1 MNVRDADF
9 CVIDLETTGLDLR
22 RDKIIAFACVPMRG
36 MKILVNNSFYTLI
49 KPEKYKL
56 RAMKYHGISQY
67 DLKDAPTFE
76 EISNKILERLNGI
89 VVGHAVE
96 IDMAFLKKYFKKI
109 GVKFE
114 RQTIDIAL
122 LEKWLGERLGERKTN
137 ENLTLD
143 ALIKSYGLKAT
154 YRHNALADAF
164 FTAQIFQ
171 IQLLKLLKYGVN
183 SVDRILGIVS
193 SCKLSKCDFIF

>member
-1 MNVRDADF
+1 MIIRDAKF

-22 RDKIIAFACVPMRG
+22 KDKIIAFACVPMKG
-36 MKILVNNSFYTLI
+36 MKILVNNSYYTLI
-49 KPEKYKL
+49 KPEKYEIK
-56 RAMKYHGISQY
+56 AMKYHGISQH
-67 DLKDAPTFE
+67 DLSDAPTFE
-76 EISNKILERLNGI
+76 EISEEILTRLNGV

-96 IDMAFLKKYFKKI
+96 IDVAFLKKYFKKAGI
-109 GVKFE
+109 KFE

-137 ENLTLD
+137 EDLTLD
-143 ALIKSYGLKAT
+143 ALIKNYGLKAT

-171 IQLLKLLKYGVN
+171 IQLLKLLKYGIN
-183 SVDRILGIVS
+183 SVDRILGILS
-193 SCKLSKCDFIF
+193 SCKLSRHDFIF

>member
-9 CVIDLETTGLDLR
+9 CVIDLETTGLNVKK
-22 RDKIIAFACVPMRG
+22 DKIIAFACVPMKG
-36 MKILVNNSFYTLI
+36 MKILVNDSYYTLI
-49 KPEKYKL
+49 KPDKYKIET
-56 RAMKYHGISQY
+56 MKFHGISEK
-67 DLKDAPTFE
+67 DLDNAPKFE
-76 EISNKILERLNGI
+76 EVADVILKKMQGI
-89 VVGHAVE
+89 VVGHAIE
-96 IDMAFLKKYFKKI
+96 IDMEFLKKYFKKLGI
-109 GVKFE
+109 KLNK
-114 RQTIDIAL
+114 QTIDIAL
-122 LEKWLGERLGERKTN
+122 IERWLGERLGERKIN
-137 ENLTLD
+137 EDLTLD
-143 ALIKSYGLKAT
+143 ALIKNYGLKPT

>member
-1 MNVRDADF
+1 MNVRDAEF

-22 RDKIIAFACVPMRG
+22 KDKIIAFACVPMKG
-36 MKILVNNSFYTLI
+36 MKILVNNSYYTLI
-49 KPEKYKL
+49 KPEKYEIK
-56 RAMKYHGISQY
+56 AMKYHGISQH
-67 DLKDAPTFE
+67 DLNDAPTFE
-76 EISNKILERLNGI
+76 EISEEILTRLKGI

-96 IDMAFLKKYFKKI
+96 IDVAFLKKYFKKAGI
-109 GVKFE
+109 KFE

-137 ENLTLD
+137 EDLTLD
-143 ALIKSYGLKAT
+143 ALIKNYGLKAT

-171 IQLLKLLKYGVN
+171 IQLLKLLKYGIN
-183 SVDRILGIVS
+183 SVDRILGILS
-193 SCKLSKCDFIF
+193 SCKLSRCDFIF

>member
-1 MNVRDADF
+1 MIIRDAKF

-22 RDKIIAFACVPMRG
+22 KDKIIAFACVPMKG
-36 MKILVNNSFYTLI
+36 MKILVNNSYYTLI
-49 KPEKYKL
+49 KPEKYEIK
-56 RAMKYHGISQY
+56 AIKYHGISQH
-67 DLKDAPTFE
+67 DLSDAPTFE
-76 EISNKILERLNGI
+76 EISEEILTRLNGV

-96 IDMAFLKKYFKKI
+96 IDVAFLKKYFKKAGI
-109 GVKFE
+109 KFE

-137 ENLTLD
+137 EDLTLD
-143 ALIKSYGLKAT
+143 ALIKNYGLKAT

-171 IQLLKLLKYGVN
+171 IQLLKLLKYGIN
-183 SVDRILGIVS
+183 SVDRILGILS
-193 SCKLSKCDFIF
+193 SCKLSRHDFIF